1 MTSQNLMTSLQR
13 IRAIMTSR
21 PPRLLALFALG
32 LIPGSAWAQSS
43 SFQLRV
49 TQGTNVFLIP
59 NGSTLTMAPSAVG
72 QVSTATLTVLYVGST
87 AAVIT
92 SQPEILGS
100 VNFTVTSLASVPLT
114 MLPGDSFTVTLNFK
128 PNSSA
133 SALAQLN
140 IPFVEEQISTTGLP
154 SGVPGLIQLNL
165 TGTAPSL
172 VVSYALQSNGNVLPL
187 ANGSSAIFPAT
198 LVGQTTAATVLIANQ
213 GSGAGTVNSITV
225 SGAAFKPVGLPL
237 VPFSVAAGTDITFV
251 IDYTPTAVQTD
262 TGTLQIDLGGNSFSA
277 GLTGTGINF
286 QYSYQM
292 ITSTGSSSFS
302 PDQAVSLPD
311 TQVGN
316 TTSVTVKV
324 QNTGT
329 AVGTIAAIATTNGPF
344 TLANLPILPKTLNP
358 NDIAMFTLSF
368 TPTQTGKNTAT
379 LQIGNDLFTL
389 TGNGLGPKLDFSY
402 GSALPTVVQNGGA
415 VIFSPVQVGQTAT
428 LPFTVT
434 NDGTTPGQL
443 ASIAV
448 TDTKGIFTVSNL
460 PSLPITLKPGDT
472 FTFNVSFTPALTGI
486 TTSIL
491 EIDTQTFNLSGSGTA
506 PPALPAVQFTGASG
520 AVNAFSQPAIGLSL
534 ASPYPL
540 AVSGTLTISIS
551 SQFNPDPT
559 VQFGTGGKTVQF
571 TIPANSTEAV
581 FARGSNQ
588 ALLQSGTTASMITIS
603 AALATASGLDLTPSP
618 APSVL
623 LTVSSAAPTLLSVIL
638 TSESSTSFALQITG
652 FSTTHSLTNLNFQF
666 TTTGVNIPTG
676 GVSVDVSAAASNWYA
691 STTSQPFAGQFLISM
706 PFILTQGSSSS
717 TTSLVSEIQS
727 ATVTA
732 SNAQG
737 ASNTLSIPIAGP

>member
-1 MTSQNLMTSLQR
+1 
-13 IRAIMTSR
+13 
-21 PPRLLALFALG
+21 
-32 LIPGSAWAQSS
+32 
-43 SFQLRV
+43 
-49 TQGTNVFLIP
+49 
-59 NGSTLTMAPSAVG
+59 
-72 QVSTATLTVLYVGST
+72 
-87 AAVIT
+87 
-92 SQPEILGS
+92 
-100 VNFTVTSLASVPLT
+100 
-114 MLPGDSFTVTLNFK
+114 
-128 PNSSA
+128 
-133 SALAQLN
+133 
-140 IPFVEEQISTTGLP
+140 
-154 SGVPGLIQLNL
+154 
-165 TGTAPSL
+165 
-172 VVSYALQSNGNVLPL
+172 
-187 ANGSSAIFPAT
+187 
-198 LVGQTTAATVLIANQ
+198 
-213 GSGAGTVNSITV
+213 
-225 SGAAFKPVGLPL
+225 
-237 VPFSVAAGTDITFV
+237 
-251 IDYTPTAVQTD
+251 TAVQTD

-302 PDQAVSLPD
+302 PSQAVSLPD
-311 TQVGN
+311 TQVGT
-316 TTSVTVKV
+316 TTSVTVRV